1 MNGNFINGT
10 RRKVGLRASLAVLL
24 TFAVIT
30 PAHGADTPIATA
42 LISPAGIPDIPALP
56 FTGTKSAA
64 FTTPQTM
71 VNMTVTPAQGI
82 VGDSIEIVGKTLT
95 PNSTYTLTWSTSD
108 ASWVAEIQPNTV
120 NYMGTSYANYYVDMA
135 TVTTD
140 ASGAF
145 SYKTKIPSDWGGVHD
160 IYLVRDGVG
169 AGHGGIQVARGFTMT
184 PKSGPVGTPI
194 TVTYTGLGPKLY
206 AAGSALIYDNHFA
219 GEMMARWTRG
229 TAKAVILASGVVGKH
244 YVQANEAI
252 SFSYLNVMQS
262 PVPYANSGFGTFTIT
277 KDKGPFTPYIQWP
290 AKVTPTITQHTTFSL
305 AGLDPAT
312 KAVASL
318 SAESGPVGSKTTLT
332 VAGLSTT
339 GSHQIVWATVVG
351 NRVNCTG
358 TCWVYNAIPLGT
370 VDVAS
375 TTISKEVTIPD
386 HLGGWHMIQL
396 KQGDVVEAQIA
407 FYVKESIMAFLDK
420 SGKTISLG
428 LAKADLSGSAAA
440 FALGGAGAP
449 TNTFKEGEEFTISLK
464 GVGWTQFDNTL
475 AVTYD
480 NSYIGYGCGFNSNG
494 YLVVHLKAVGGI
506 GTHIIDLRPLLYTQQ
521 PSFANT
527 PYGMAPVLTFDRDF
541 PGLAVGYQIPAFHFA
556 INIKK

>member
-1 MNGNFINGT
+1 MNGNVIHGT
-10 RRKVGLRASLAVLL
+10 RGKVVLRASLVVLL
-24 TFAVIT
+24 TIAVVT
-30 PAHGADTPIATA
+30 PAHGADAPIATT
-42 LISPAGIPDIPALP
+42 LIAPSGIPDIPALP

-82 VGDSIEIVGKTLT
+82 VGDPIEIAGKTLT
-95 PNSTYTLTWSTSD
+95 PNSTYTLNWSTSD

-140 ASGAF
+140 ATGAF

-229 TAKAVILASGVVGKH
+229 IAKAVILASGAVGKH

-277 KDKGPFTPYIQWP
+277 KDKGAFTPYIQWP

-305 AGLDPAT
+305 AGLDPTT

-318 SAESGPVGSKTTLT
+318 SADSGPVGSKTILT

-428 LAKADLSGSAAA
+428 LAKADLSGTAAA

>member
-10 RRKVGLRASLAVLL
+10 RRKVGLRASLVVLL
-24 TFAVIT
+24 TIAVVT
-30 PAHGADTPIATA
+30 PAHGADAPIATT
-42 LISPAGIPDIPALP
+42 LIAPSGIPDIPALP
-56 FTGTKSAA
+56 FTGTKSVT

-82 VGDSIEIVGKTLT
+82 VGDPIEIAGKTLT
-95 PNSTYTLTWSTSD
+95 PNSTYTLNWSTSD

-140 ASGAF
+140 ANGAF

-229 TAKAVILASGVVGKH
+229 TAKAVILASGAVGKH

-277 KDKGPFTPYIQWP
+277 KDKGAFAPYIQWP

-305 AGLDPAT
+305 AGLDPTT

-318 SAESGPVGSKTTLT
+318 SADSGPVGSKTTLT

-428 LAKADLSGSAAA
+428 LAKADLSGTAAA
-440 FALGGAGAP
+440 FTLGGAGAP

>member
-1 MNGNFINGT
+1 MKLQST
-10 RRKVGLRASLAVLL
+10 VRKLTVLSAVVALTMAVAMVSPAS
-24 TFAVIT
+24 
-30 PAHGADTPIATA
+30 GADAAVGTTLIA
-42 LISPAGIPDIPALP
+42 PAGIPNIPAVP
-56 FTGTKSAA
+56 FTGTKSAV

-71 VNMTVTPAQGI
+71 VNLSVVPAQGI
-82 VGDSIEIVGKTLT
+82 VGDPIVVSGKAMAPNTTL
-95 PNSTYTLTWSTSD
+95 TLTWSTSD
-108 ASWVAEIQPNTV
+108 ASWVAGIEPNTV
-120 NYMGTSYANYYVDMA
+120 NYMGTSYVNYNVDMA

-145 SYKTKIPSDWGGVHD
+145 SFATKIPSDWGGVHD
-160 IYLVRDGVG
+160 IYAVSAGVG
-169 AGHGGIQVARGFTMT
+169 AGHGGLQVARGFTMT

-206 AAGSALIYDNHFA
+206 AAGAALIYDNHFA

-229 TAKAVILASGVVGKH
+229 TAKVVILASGAVGKH

-277 KDKGPFTPYIQWP
+277 KDKGAFAPYIQWP
-290 AKVTPTITQHTTFSL
+290 SKVTPTVSARTTLSSI
-305 AGLDPAT
+305 GLDPNT

-318 SAESGPVGSKTTLT
+318 SPESGPVGSKTTININGLT
-332 VAGLSTT
+332 TT

-351 NRVNCTG
+351 NRVNCTTG
-358 TCWVYNAIPLGT
+358 TCWVYNSLPLAT
-370 VDVAS
+370 VNVES
-375 TTISKEVTIPD
+375 GSISKEVTIPD
-386 HLGGWHMIQL
+386 HLGGWHVIQI
-396 KQGDVVEAQIA
+396 KQGDSIEAQA
-407 FYVKESIMAFLDK
+407 LFYVKESIMPFLDK
-420 SGKTISLG
+420 NGKTIGMG
-428 LAKADLSGSAAA
+428 LAKADLSGSAEA
-440 FALGGAGAP
+440 FATGGAGTP
-449 TNTFKEGEEFTISLK
+449 TNKFKEGEEFTISIK

-494 YLVVHLKAVGGI
+494 YLVVHLKALGGV

-521 PSFANT
+521 PSFGNT

-541 PGLAVGYQIPAFHFA
+541 PGLAAGYQIPAFHFA
-556 INIKK
+556 INIVK

>member
-1 MNGNFINGT
+1 MKLQST
-10 RRKVGLRASLAVLL
+10 VRKLTVLSAVVALTMAVAMVSPAS
-24 TFAVIT
+24 
-30 PAHGADTPIATA
+30 GADAAVGTTLIA
-42 LISPAGIPDIPALP
+42 PAGIPNIPAVP
-56 FTGTKSAA
+56 FTGTKSAV

-71 VNMTVTPAQGI
+71 VNLSVVPAQGI
-82 VGDSIEIVGKTLT
+82 VGDPIVVSGKAMAPNTTL
-95 PNSTYTLTWSTSD
+95 TLTWSTSD
-108 ASWVAEIQPNTV
+108 ASWVAGIEPNTV
-120 NYMGTSYANYYVDMA
+120 NYMGTSYVNYNVDMA

-145 SYKTKIPSDWGGVHD
+145 SFATKIPSDWGGVHD
-160 IYLVRDGVG
+160 IYAVSAGVG
-169 AGHGGIQVARGFTMT
+169 AGHGGLQVARGFTMT

-206 AAGSALIYDNHFA
+206 AAGAALIYDNHFA

-229 TAKAVILASGVVGKH
+229 TAKVVILASGAVGKH

-277 KDKGPFTPYIQWP
+277 KDKGAFAPYIQWP
-290 AKVTPTITQHTTFSL
+290 SKVTPTVSARTTLSSI
-305 AGLDPAT
+305 GLDPNT

-318 SAESGPVGSKTTLT
+318 SPESGPVGSKTTINVNGLT
-332 VAGLSTT
+332 TT

-351 NRVNCTG
+351 NRVNCTTG
-358 TCWVYNAIPLGT
+358 TCWVYNSLPLAT
-370 VDVAS
+370 VNVES
-375 TTISKEVTIPD
+375 GSISKEVTIPD
-386 HLGGWHMIQL
+386 HLGGWHVIQI
-396 KQGDVVEAQIA
+396 KQGDSIEAQA
-407 FYVKESIMAFLDK
+407 LFYVKESIMPFLDK
-420 SGKTISLG
+420 NGKTIGMG
-428 LAKADLSGSAAA
+428 LAKADLSGSAEA
-440 FALGGAGAP
+440 FATGGAGTP
-449 TNTFKEGEEFTISLK
+449 TNKFKEGEEFTISIK

-494 YLVVHLKAVGGI
+494 YLVVHLKAIGGV

-521 PSFANT
+521 PSFGNT

-541 PGLAVGYQIPAFHFA
+541 PGLAAGYQIPAFHFA
-556 INIKK
+556 INIVK

>member
-1 MNGNFINGT
+1 MNSNVMYGT
-10 RRKVGLRASLAVLL
+10 RGKVVLRASLVVLL
-24 TFAVIT
+24 TIAVVT
-30 PAHGADTPIATA
+30 PAHGADAPIATT
-42 LISPAGIPDIPALP
+42 LIAPSGIPDIPALP
-56 FTGTKSAA
+56 FTGIKSAA

-82 VGDSIEIVGKTLT
+82 VGDPIEIAGKTLT
-95 PNSTYTLTWSTSD
+95 PNSTYTLNWSTSD

-140 ASGAF
+140 ATGAF

-229 TAKAVILASGVVGKH
+229 IAKAVILASGAVGKH

-277 KDKGPFTPYIQWP
+277 KDKGAFTPYIQWP

-305 AGLDPAT
+305 AGLDPTT

-318 SAESGPVGSKTTLT
+318 SADSGPVGSKTILT

-428 LAKADLSGSAAA
+428 LAKADLSGTAAA